1 MGCNCHG
8 ASFRDLIVAEAE
20 FVDWV
25 EGKVDRRGSKEV
37 TFERNELPQFPGSN
51 AQVKIRIEAQFP
63 DPDLKAVYIEL
74 MGNSIQPKWLKIAVT
89 LAGNSASIQKMFKRV
104 ADCASGAIGLQRSE
118 CTTVS
123 GCAGKGAVDYNLC
136 HHQLPACLLT
146 SALMTATAMKSG
158 QEG

>member
-1 MGCNCHG
+1 MDPWNT
-8 ASFRDLIVAEAE
+8 
-20 FVDWV
+20 
-25 EGKVDRRGSKEV
+25 KEV
-37 TFERNELPQFPGSN
+37 AFERDELPQFPGSN
-51 AQVKIRIEAQFP
+51 AQVKIRIEAQFT

-89 LAGNSASIQKMFKRV
+89 LAGNSASIQKTFKRV
-104 ADCASGAIGLQRSE
+104 ADCASGAIGLQRSG

-123 GCAGKGAVDYNLC
+123 GCVGKGAVDYNLC

-146 SALMTATAMKSG
+146 STLMTAAAMKSG